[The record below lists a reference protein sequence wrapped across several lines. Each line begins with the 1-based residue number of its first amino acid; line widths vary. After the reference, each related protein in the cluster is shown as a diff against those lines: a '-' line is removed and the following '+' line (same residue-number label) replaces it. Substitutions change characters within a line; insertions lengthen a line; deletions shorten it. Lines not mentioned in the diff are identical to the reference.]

1 MAAETATTVVRL
13 VLLVEVAA
21 ASTPPPTFA
30 AATAPSVKTKHGFHT
45 FLHHTTYLKNDEWR
59 LGVSGVR
66 GEGVLHNLTSKYTV
80 HAAISSNCVNTCTSK
95 ARILFHALVDI
106 LNKKDNTLFLFQM
119 YFEIY

>member
-21 ASTPPPTFA
+21 ASTPPTLA
-30 AATAPSVKTKHGFHT
+30 AATAPSMKTKHGVHT

-80 HAAISSNCVNTCTSK
+80 HAAISSNCVNTSTSK
-95 ARILFHALVDI
+95 AWILFRALVDI
-106 LNKKDNTLFLFQM
+106 LNKKELFLFQM